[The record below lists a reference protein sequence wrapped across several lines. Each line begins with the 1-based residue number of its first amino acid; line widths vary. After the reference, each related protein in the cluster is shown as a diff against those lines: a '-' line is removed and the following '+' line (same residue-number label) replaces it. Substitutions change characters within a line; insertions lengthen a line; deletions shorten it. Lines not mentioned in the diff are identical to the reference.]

1 MDITKATQP
10 NSQQVNADDIDVPII
25 VTVTGAA
32 EGNDEQP
39 LHISLA
45 EFPGR
50 TYRPSKSMARVIG
63 AAWGRET
70 DNWTGVRQLELFR
83 NPDIRFGPAIVGGI
97 QISKIS
103 HIDGPLKVNL
113 TVTRGK
119 KAIYTVQP
127 LTVTAPKP
135 SRDWI
140 SELELAGDNLE
151 AIASLGKAAS
161 DAHAN
166 PADVAQ
172 IRARW
177 NELKAGS

>member
-32 EGNDEQP
+32 EGTDEQP
-39 LHISLA
+39 LFISLA

-50 TYRPSKSMARVIG
+50 TYRPGKSMARVIR

-70 DNWTGVRQLELFR
+70 NDWTGVRQLELFR
-83 NPDIRFGPAIVGGI
+83 DPTIKFGPKVKGGI
-97 QISKIS
+97 RISKIS

-113 TVTRGK
+113 TVTRGE

-135 SRDWI
+135 SRDWQ
-140 SELELAGDNLE
+140 SELTLAGDDLE
-151 AIASLGKAAS
+151 AVAALGKAAS

>member
-10 NSQQVNADDIDVPII
+10 NSQQVNADDIDEPIV

-39 LHISLA
+39 LHIHLA

-70 DNWTGVRQLELFR
+70 NDWTGVRRLELFR

-97 QISKIS
+97 QISRIS

-119 KAIYTVQP
+119 KAIFTVQP
-127 LTVTAPKP
+127 LADVKA
-135 SRDWI
+135 RDWI
-140 SELELAGDNLE
+140 SELTLAGDDLD
-151 AIASLGKAAS
+151 AILALGNAARGHATAADL
-161 DAHAN
+161 DAIRGRYN
-166 PADVAQ
+166 DVKGMA
-172 IRARW
+172 
-177 NELKAGS
+177 